1 MANPFEYREA
11 LWKVLY
17 EGEDPPP
24 PRKADP
30 PSTPR
35 KSRGRNAA
43 PPRPG
48 AARKMTR
55 SESAAL
61 AALNAEVAAI
71 QARQSSEST
80 TAGG

>member
-1 MANPFEYREA
+1 MANPFEYRET
-11 LWKVLY
+11 LWKILY
-17 EGEDPPP
+17 EGEDVAP

-35 KSRGRNAA
+35 KGRGRNAA
-43 PPRPG
+43 PARPG

-71 QARQSSEST
+71 QASRSSET
-80 TAGG
+80 TTGPG